1 MKSFKSLLYTVND
14 RNVNDIALRL
24 FQYQAKNNPVYASY
38 LYHLS
43 INPETIDAINKVPFL
58 PISLFKSHVIKTG
71 EWLAEAIF
79 ASSGTTGNTTSQH
92 EIESMN
98 FYHENSQRSFNY
110 LFGQISQYHIFA
122 LMPSYLERNNSSL
135 VAMLSSFIEKSDSEF
150 SGYYL
155 NEHEKL
161 LGDIERC
168 KKQSDRKVLL
178 WGVSFALLDLA
189 EKFSP
194 DLSGC
199 VILETGGMKGRRK
212 EMIRADLHV
221 QLKKRFNVSAI
232 YSEYGMT
239 ELLSQAY
246 TKGGNSFFP
255 PPWMKVIVREV
266 ADPFEKGLIG
276 RPGGLNVV
284 DLANIHSV
292 AFIETE
298 DAGKVFVDGSFEVM
312 GRLDNSD
319 VRGCNL
325 MVE

>member
-14 RNVNDIALRL
+14 CNVNDIALRL

-38 LYHLS
+38 LYNLG
-43 INPETIDAINKVPFL
+43 INPETIDAINKIPFL
-58 PISLFKSHVIKTG
+58 PISLFKSHVIKTD
-71 EWLAEAIF
+71 EWLAETVF
-79 ASSGTTGNTTSQH
+79 ASSGTTKNTTSQH
-92 EIESMN
+92 EIESLN

-122 LMPSYLERNNSSL
+122 LMPSYLERNDSSL
-135 VAMLSSFIEKSDSEF
+135 IAMLSSFIKKSDSEF

-161 LGDIERC
+161 LRDIERC
-168 KKQSDRKVLL
+168 KKQGDRKVLL

-189 EKFSP
+189 EKFNP

-212 EMIRADLHV
+212 EMIRTDLHV
-221 QLKKRFNVSAI
+221 ELKKRFAVNTI

-246 TKGGNSFFP
+246 TKGSNSFFP
-255 PPWMKVIVREV
+255 PPWMRVIVREV
-266 ADPFEKGLIG
+266 TDPFEKGLIG

-298 DAGKVFVDGSFEVM
+298 DTGKVFEDGSFEVM